1 MIHVGAAA
9 QKHCQRLHLSLL
21 HPAWYASF
29 QTQTYHPMVSR
40 CRLPMCLPSC
50 QAGKREG
57 KRRKGKEREGRS
69 ASCVWLAELS
79 QKSCSYI
86 SLIRTVSHG
95 HLYFPRSHTHTAPY
109 ISLVRTVSHGHLRF
123 PRSHSA
129 HISLHLI
136 GQNCVTWSP
145 AFPRSHTHTAPY
157 ISLVRTV
164 SHGHINFPSS
174 LLHTSTHIPL
184 VRTVSHGHH
193 SFRRGFGALV
203 FLLDTFPLFQIQ
215 SSFLKN

>member
-29 QTQTYHPMVSR
+29 QTQAYHPVVSR
-40 CRLPMCLPSC
+40 CTLPMCLPSC
-50 QAGKREG
+50 QAGEREG
-57 KRRKGKEREGRS
+57 KRRKGKEREGRG

-86 SLIRTVSHG
+86 SL
-95 HLYFPRSHTHTAPY
+95 
-109 ISLVRTVSHGHLRF
+109 VRTVSHGHLRF
-123 PRSHSA
+123 PRSHTA

-145 AFPRSHTHTAPY
+145 ALSQKSHCTHLLT
-157 ISLVRTV
+157 
-164 SHGHINFPSS
+164 SHWSELCHMA
-174 LLHTSTHIPL
+174 T
-184 VRTVSHGHH
+184 
-193 SFRRGFGALV
+193 
-203 FLLDTFPLFQIQ
+203 
-215 SSFLKN
+215 

>member
-21 HPAWYASF
+21 HPARYASF

-109 ISLVRTVSHGHLRF
+109 ISLVRTVSHGH
-123 PRSHSA
+123 
-129 HISLHLI
+129 
-136 GQNCVTWSP
+136 
-145 AFPRSHTHTAPY
+145 
-157 ISLVRTV
+157 
-164 SHGHINFPSS
+164 INLPSS